1 METNIVDEM
10 TSEKDSSADNDNNSE
25 KVEDTDLGKTEEHME
40 DDVKENKMIPTGDI
54 DKKNADKEEKRE
66 ILLSREEK
74 ALKDKLENLPDTIS
88 SNQVSSDPDVKG
100 LIGDIRKTAGGQNI
114 SDPIAKVVASLS
126 IDKEKNDI
134 SDKKTKNICK
144 GMESITKA
152 DGASVK
158 IKNIIVKARN
168 IIKDYQK
175 PLGIVSPETRVL
187 MTLSDRF
194 TNYIESKIPLAAVRM
209 DIKAYHDNFSGNISG
224 FLSNV
229 SKALGDTIDKY
240 KMELKEKNALVVSR
254 IDNIMNSISSVTG
267 IDIDKAGAVIK
278 DTIKGISIGVTKG
291 IIAFFSYDPI
301 VSPIEKQEESKP
313 EDIEKNEEVTIND
326 KETEWRATPNVTI
339 MDADKTD
346 SDLNENHKENIEQM
360 SSDKISMAVDA
371 EESMNNHLK
380 EDNTEKEEIEN
391 LSPLKEDNVI
401 NNKQLNEKNDSI
413 SMEKNDKT
421 QETMI
426 DTNGS
431 NNIEKIMEDTFH
443 GETTVSSD
451 KDHIIDN
458 TPVQEDKKTEDVE
471 DKKAEDFT
479 DAAMAIESETKDAEK
494 NIDAEDIE
502 VSENDK
508 TAQEEKTD
516 IETTETTPI
525 QNEDVSFT
533 EDVISDNETKEDL
546 KEAVAEY
553 LEETDSSP
561 LLEQTYDRLSE
572 YDTMTGEEKAEFL
585 ENIVSGIE
593 EYIEKNNDDENSDNE
608 DIMAE
613 KIGDLLAD
621 MAASMNGSLDDNMEI
636 AKEIVL
642 NSGMDNDMKET
653 VINKAYEEI
662 PGLIEKEPAEMEIG
676 GVVSDGENAWM
687 VNDVTVSPTNASAD
701 IIADKATDFESTN
714 PISDALESLHSE
726 HSLDTGIEQGNVD
739 ALNSDIGT
747 DTGLNSDSVISTADE
762 NPVDTATPDMT
773 TNDDSPF
780 VNNESMV
787 MQRND
792 DLSDSPVFDDT
803 LSYPDTDLFSTDIK
817 GNDINDEDNF
827 SFSDPVAYDF

>member
-1 METNIVDEM
+1 
-10 TSEKDSSADNDNNSE
+10 
-25 KVEDTDLGKTEEHME
+25 
-40 DDVKENKMIPTGDI
+40 
-54 DKKNADKEEKRE
+54 
-66 ILLSREEK
+66 
-74 ALKDKLENLPDTIS
+74 
-88 SNQVSSDPDVKG
+88 
-100 LIGDIRKTAGGQNI
+100 
-114 SDPIAKVVASLS
+114 
-126 IDKEKNDI
+126 
-134 SDKKTKNICK
+134 
-144 GMESITKA
+144 
-152 DGASVK
+152 
-158 IKNIIVKARN
+158 
-168 IIKDYQK
+168 
-175 PLGIVSPETRVL
+175 
-187 MTLSDRF
+187 
-194 TNYIESKIPLAAVRM
+194 
-209 DIKAYHDNFSGNISG
+209 
-224 FLSNV
+224 
-229 SKALGDTIDKY
+229 
-240 KMELKEKNALVVSR
+240 
-254 IDNIMNSISSVTG
+254 
-267 IDIDKAGAVIK
+267 
-278 DTIKGISIGVTKG
+278 
-291 IIAFFSYDPI
+291 
-301 VSPIEKQEESKP
+301 
-313 EDIEKNEEVTIND
+313 
-326 KETEWRATPNVTI
+326 
-339 MDADKTD
+339 
-346 SDLNENHKENIEQM
+346 
-360 SSDKISMAVDA
+360 
-371 EESMNNHLK
+371 
-380 EDNTEKEEIEN
+380 
-391 LSPLKEDNVI
+391 
-401 NNKQLNEKNDSI
+401 
-413 SMEKNDKT
+413 MEKNDKT

-739 ALNSDIGT
+739 ALNSDKGT

-787 MQRND
+787 MQGND

>member
-1 METNIVDEM
+1 
-10 TSEKDSSADNDNNSE
+10 
-25 KVEDTDLGKTEEHME
+25 
-40 DDVKENKMIPTGDI
+40 
-54 DKKNADKEEKRE
+54 
-66 ILLSREEK
+66 
-74 ALKDKLENLPDTIS
+74 
-88 SNQVSSDPDVKG
+88 
-100 LIGDIRKTAGGQNI
+100 
-114 SDPIAKVVASLS
+114 
-126 IDKEKNDI
+126 
-134 SDKKTKNICK
+134 
-144 GMESITKA
+144 
-152 DGASVK
+152 
-158 IKNIIVKARN
+158 
-168 IIKDYQK
+168 
-175 PLGIVSPETRVL
+175 
-187 MTLSDRF
+187 
-194 TNYIESKIPLAAVRM
+194 
-209 DIKAYHDNFSGNISG
+209 
-224 FLSNV
+224 
-229 SKALGDTIDKY
+229 
-240 KMELKEKNALVVSR
+240 
-254 IDNIMNSISSVTG
+254 
-267 IDIDKAGAVIK
+267 
-278 DTIKGISIGVTKG
+278 
-291 IIAFFSYDPI
+291 
-301 VSPIEKQEESKP
+301 
-313 EDIEKNEEVTIND
+313 
-326 KETEWRATPNVTI
+326 
-339 MDADKTD
+339 
-346 SDLNENHKENIEQM
+346 
-360 SSDKISMAVDA
+360 
-371 EESMNNHLK
+371 
-380 EDNTEKEEIEN
+380 
-391 LSPLKEDNVI
+391 
-401 NNKQLNEKNDSI
+401 
-413 SMEKNDKT
+413 
-421 QETMI
+421 
-426 DTNGS
+426 
-431 NNIEKIMEDTFH
+431 
-443 GETTVSSD
+443 
-451 KDHIIDN
+451 
-458 TPVQEDKKTEDVE
+458 
-471 DKKAEDFT
+471 
-479 DAAMAIESETKDAEK
+479 
-494 NIDAEDIE
+494 
-502 VSENDK
+502 
-508 TAQEEKTD
+508 
-516 IETTETTPI
+516 
-525 QNEDVSFT
+525 
-533 EDVISDNETKEDL
+533 VISDNETKEDL

-787 MQRND
+787 MQGND

>member
-1 METNIVDEM
+1 
-10 TSEKDSSADNDNNSE
+10 
-25 KVEDTDLGKTEEHME
+25 
-40 DDVKENKMIPTGDI
+40 
-54 DKKNADKEEKRE
+54 
-66 ILLSREEK
+66 
-74 ALKDKLENLPDTIS
+74 
-88 SNQVSSDPDVKG
+88 
-100 LIGDIRKTAGGQNI
+100 
-114 SDPIAKVVASLS
+114 
-126 IDKEKNDI
+126 
-134 SDKKTKNICK
+134 
-144 GMESITKA
+144 
-152 DGASVK
+152 
-158 IKNIIVKARN
+158 
-168 IIKDYQK
+168 
-175 PLGIVSPETRVL
+175 
-187 MTLSDRF
+187 
-194 TNYIESKIPLAAVRM
+194 
-209 DIKAYHDNFSGNISG
+209 
-224 FLSNV
+224 
-229 SKALGDTIDKY
+229 
-240 KMELKEKNALVVSR
+240 
-254 IDNIMNSISSVTG
+254 
-267 IDIDKAGAVIK
+267 
-278 DTIKGISIGVTKG
+278 
-291 IIAFFSYDPI
+291 
-301 VSPIEKQEESKP
+301 
-313 EDIEKNEEVTIND
+313 
-326 KETEWRATPNVTI
+326 
-339 MDADKTD
+339 
-346 SDLNENHKENIEQM
+346 
-360 SSDKISMAVDA
+360 
-371 EESMNNHLK
+371 
-380 EDNTEKEEIEN
+380 
-391 LSPLKEDNVI
+391 
-401 NNKQLNEKNDSI
+401 
-413 SMEKNDKT
+413 
-421 QETMI
+421 
-426 DTNGS
+426 
-431 NNIEKIMEDTFH
+431 
-443 GETTVSSD
+443 
-451 KDHIIDN
+451 
-458 TPVQEDKKTEDVE
+458 
-471 DKKAEDFT
+471 
-479 DAAMAIESETKDAEK
+479 MAIESETKDAEK

-701 IIADKATDFESTN
+701 IIAD
-714 PISDALESLHSE
+714 
-726 HSLDTGIEQGNVD
+726 
-739 ALNSDIGT
+739 SDIGT

-787 MQRND
+787 MQGND

>member
-1 METNIVDEM
+1 
-10 TSEKDSSADNDNNSE
+10 
-25 KVEDTDLGKTEEHME
+25 
-40 DDVKENKMIPTGDI
+40 
-54 DKKNADKEEKRE
+54 
-66 ILLSREEK
+66 
-74 ALKDKLENLPDTIS
+74 
-88 SNQVSSDPDVKG
+88 
-100 LIGDIRKTAGGQNI
+100 
-114 SDPIAKVVASLS
+114 
-126 IDKEKNDI
+126 
-134 SDKKTKNICK
+134 
-144 GMESITKA
+144 
-152 DGASVK
+152 
-158 IKNIIVKARN
+158 
-168 IIKDYQK
+168 
-175 PLGIVSPETRVL
+175 
-187 MTLSDRF
+187 
-194 TNYIESKIPLAAVRM
+194 
-209 DIKAYHDNFSGNISG
+209 
-224 FLSNV
+224 
-229 SKALGDTIDKY
+229 
-240 KMELKEKNALVVSR
+240 
-254 IDNIMNSISSVTG
+254 
-267 IDIDKAGAVIK
+267 
-278 DTIKGISIGVTKG
+278 
-291 IIAFFSYDPI
+291 
-301 VSPIEKQEESKP
+301 
-313 EDIEKNEEVTIND
+313 
-326 KETEWRATPNVTI
+326 
-339 MDADKTD
+339 
-346 SDLNENHKENIEQM
+346 
-360 SSDKISMAVDA
+360 
-371 EESMNNHLK
+371 
-380 EDNTEKEEIEN
+380 
-391 LSPLKEDNVI
+391 
-401 NNKQLNEKNDSI
+401 
-413 SMEKNDKT
+413 MEKNDKT

-787 MQRND
+787 MQGND

-827 SFSDPVAYDF
+827 SFSDPVTYDF